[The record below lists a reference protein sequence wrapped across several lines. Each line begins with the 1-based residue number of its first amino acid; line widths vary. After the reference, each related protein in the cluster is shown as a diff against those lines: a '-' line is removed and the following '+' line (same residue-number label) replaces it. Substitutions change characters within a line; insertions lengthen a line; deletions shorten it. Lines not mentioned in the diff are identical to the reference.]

1 MAEVLHKLIA
11 NCNTKSESYIPLS
24 KAEIAQREKDALA
37 AAAAEAERLAAEA
50 AKAEAR
56 ASLEAKLL
64 ALGVTAEELATL

>member
-1 MAEVLHKLIA
+1 MADVLHKLIA
-11 NCNTKSESYIPLS
+11 NCDTKSESYIPLS
-24 KAEIAQREKDALA
+24 KAEIAQHEKDAA
-37 AAAAEAERLAAEA
+37 AYAAAEAERLAAEA